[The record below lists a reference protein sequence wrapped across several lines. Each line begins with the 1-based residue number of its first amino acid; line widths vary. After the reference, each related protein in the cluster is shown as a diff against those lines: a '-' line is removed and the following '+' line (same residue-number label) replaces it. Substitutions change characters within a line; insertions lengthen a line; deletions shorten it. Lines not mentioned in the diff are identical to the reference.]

1 MIVLPDDN
9 IIVVVVVGSS
19 ICELIQWM
27 MIIILKYKNIPQWIN
42 IIKVV
47 VIYQ

>member
-1 MIVLPDDN
+1 MIILPDDD
-9 IIVVVVVGSS
+9 IIVVVVVGLS
-19 ICELIQWM
+19 ICGLIQWM
-27 MIIILKYKNIPQWIN
+27 MIIILEYKNIPQWIN